1 MSVRGFGF
9 QVLSSGSAQP
19 AFGATT
25 TAAIVPNPDIQ
36 TGGLNPASN
45 PSQSIVPV
53 SANIFRKGDRVLIG
67 PAANFTASNT
77 LGIDGGPVT
86 GVNLSA
92 SNITVGGLTRNHA
105 SGEFV
110 VLALPCAQISI
121 QNGTGLLNI
130 GEYSD
135 TSATAPDLVGQAQPT
150 GIFTLGWPSTLNA
163 VDTQHIWV
171 QGTAADT
178 FLPYLLT
185 I

>member
-1 MSVRGFGF
+1 MPARGFGF
-9 QVLSSGSAQP
+9 QTLSDAAQP
-19 AFGATT
+19 VFGTT
-25 TAAIVPNPDIQ
+25 TSAAVVPTPDRN

-45 PSQSIVPV
+45 PSQTIVPV
-53 SANIFRKGDRVLIG
+53 AENIFRKGDHVAIG

-86 GVNLSA
+86 AVNLSA
-92 SNITVGGLTRNHA
+92 SNITVMGLTRNHA

-110 VLALPCAQISI
+110 VLALVCAQVSI
-121 QNGTGLLNI
+121 QNGAGLLNI

-135 TSATAPDLVGQAQPT
+135 TASNSPSLIGQVQPT
-150 GIFTLGWPSTLNA
+150 GIFTLGWPSSLN
-163 VDTQHIWV
+163 VLETTHLWV

-178 FLPYLLT
+178 YLPYLLT

>member
-1 MSVRGFGF
+1 MSARGFGN
-9 QVLSSGSAQP
+9 QVLSGAAQP
-19 AFGATT
+19 VFGATL
-25 TAAIVPNPDIQ
+25 TAAVVPTPDMQ

-53 SANIFRKGDRVLIG
+53 SQNIFRRGDRVAIG
-67 PAANFTASNT
+67 PASNFTASNT
-77 LGIDGGPVT
+77 LMIDGGPVT
-86 GVNLSA
+86 AVNYSA

-110 VLALPCAQISI
+110 VLALPCAQVSI
-121 QNGTGLLNI
+121 QNGAGLLNI

-135 TSATAPDLVGQAQPT
+135 TSATAPELIGQVQPT
-150 GIFTLGWPSTLNA
+150 GIFTLGWPSSLNV
-163 VDTQHIWV
+163 VDTQHLWC

-178 FLPYLLT
+178 FIAYMLT